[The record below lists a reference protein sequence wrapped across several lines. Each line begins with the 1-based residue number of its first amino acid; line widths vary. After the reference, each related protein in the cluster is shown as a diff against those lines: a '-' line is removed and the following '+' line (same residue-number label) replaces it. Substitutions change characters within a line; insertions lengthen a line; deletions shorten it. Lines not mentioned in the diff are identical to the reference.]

1 MVLAIV
7 VPIIIQNAITN
18 FVNLLDNIMV
28 GQVGTEQ
35 MSGVSIAN
43 QLMFVFNLCVFG
55 GISGAGIFSAQFH
68 GANNQEGVRH
78 CFRYKLYLCAVLIVA
93 ALAIFLGGGEF
104 LINRFLHDEADPAR
118 IATTLSH
125 GMDYLHV
132 MLWGMLPF
140 ALTQVYASTL
150 RECGETKLP
159 MIAGIVAVFVNLAF
173 NYLLIFGHLGFPRLG
188 VRGAAIATVL
198 SRFVELAI
206 VVVGTHANTDR
217 YRFVKGV
224 YSSFRVPGDLARE
237 ITLKGMPLL
246 VNEALWSMGMTVLV
260 QCYSQRGLDVV
271 AAMNISSTVSNLFSV
286 AILSMGSATAIIV
299 GQSLGAND
307 MARAKDQA
315 WKLIAFSLFLS
326 AGTLVLDAA
335 GRAADPPGLPD
346 LRRRAPAGDP
356 AAADLRPVPAA
367 DLLLQQ
373 RLFHTALR
381 RQDADHL
388 PVRQRL
394 HLADQR
400 AHRLV
405 PGAPD
410 RPAGGDHLSAGAAGR
425 DHQVRLR
432 LCAAAQGRMDE
443 QHRGMKILLGCPGS
457 GFPGLPAAADLCA
470 TC

>member
-1 MVLAIV
+1 MQSDLRNRRSLKSALIGNRAFYVLVLSILVPIV
-7 VPIIIQNAITN
+7 VQNAISN

-35 MSGVSIAN
+35 MSGVSIVN

-55 GISGAGIFSAQFH
+55 GISGAGIFSAQYA

-78 CFRYKLYLCAVLIVA
+78 CFRYKLYLCAVLIFA

-150 RECGETKLP
+150 RENGETKLP

-188 VRGAAIATVL
+188 VRGAAIATVF
-198 SRFVELAI
+198 SRFVE
-206 VVVGTHANTDR
+206 
-217 YRFVKGV
+217 
-224 YSSFRVPGDLARE
+224 P
-237 ITLKGMPLL
+237 LKGMPLL
-246 VNEALWSMGMTVLV
+246 INECLWSTGMTVLV

-299 GQSLGAND
+299 GQALGAND

-315 WKLIAFSLFLS
+315 WKLVFFSLCLS
-326 AGTLVLDAA
+326 AGTLVLMQLVAPLIPQLYQTSDAVRHLA
-335 GRAADPPGLPD
+335 TRLLRIYALCLPLISFCNSAYFILRSGGKTLITFLFDSGYTWLISVPTAWSLVHLTGLPVETIYLLVQLAEIIKCAFGYVL
-346 LRRRAPAGDP
+346 LRRGVWMNNIVA
-356 AAADLRPVPAA
+356 
-367 DLLLQQ
+367 
-373 RLFHTALR
+373 
-381 RQDADHL
+381 
-388 PVRQRL
+388 
-394 HLADQR
+394 
-400 AHRLV
+400 
-405 PGAPD
+405 
-410 RPAGGDHLSAGAAGR
+410 
-425 DHQVRLR
+425 
-432 LCAAAQGRMDE
+432 
-443 QHRGMKILLGCPGS
+443 
-457 GFPGLPAAADLCA
+457 
-470 TC
+470 

>member
-1 MVLAIV
+1 MQSDLRNRRSLKSTLIGNRAFYAMVLSILVPIV
-7 VPIIIQNAITN
+7 VQNAISN

-35 MSGVSIAN
+35 MSGVSIVN

-55 GISGAGIFSAQFH
+55 GISGAGIFSAQYA
-68 GANNQEGVRH
+68 GAKNHEGVCH

-93 ALAIFLGGGEF
+93 ALTVFLGGGEF
-104 LINRFLHDEADPAR
+104 LINRFLHDESDATR

-173 NYLLIFGHLGFPRLG
+173 NYLLIFGHLGLPRLG

-206 VVVGTHANTDR
+206 VVVGTHSNADR
-217 YRFVKGV
+217 YPFVKGV
-224 YSSFRVPGDLARE
+224 YSSFRVPGDLARQ
-237 ITLKGMPLL
+237 ITFKGMPLL
-246 VNEALWSMGMTVLV
+246 INECLWSMGMTVLV

-271 AAMNISSTVSNLFSV
+271 AAMNISSTVNNLFSV

-299 GQSLGAND
+299 GQSLGANN

-326 AGTLVLDAA
+326 ACTLLLMLLIAPMIPRVYQTSDAVRQLATRLLRIFALCMPLMSFCNSAYFILRSGGKTLVTFLFDSCYTWVIS
-335 GRAADPPGLPD
+335 
-346 LRRRAPAGDP
+346 
-356 AAADLRPVPAA
+356 VPIAWS
-367 DLLLQQ
+367 LVHLT
-373 RLFHTALR
+373 R
-381 RQDADHL
+381 L
-388 PVRQRL
+388 PVETIYLFVQ
-394 HLADQR
+394 LAEIIKCTFGFV
-400 AHRLV
+400 L
-405 PGAPD
+405 
-410 RPAGGDHLSAGAAGR
+410 
-425 DHQVRLR
+425 LR
-432 LCAAAQGRMDE
+432 KGVWMNN
-443 QHRGMKILLGCPGS
+443 IV
-457 GFPGLPAAADLCA
+457 
-470 TC
+470 T

>member
-1 MVLAIV
+1 MQSDLRNRRSLKSALIGNRAFYVLVLSILVPIV
-7 VPIIIQNAITN
+7 VQNAISN

-35 MSGVSIAN
+35 MSGVSIVN

-55 GISGAGIFSAQFH
+55 GISGAGIFSAQYA

-78 CFRYKLYLCAVLIVA
+78 CFRYKLYLCAVLIFA

-150 RECGETKLP
+150 RENGETKLP

-188 VRGAAIATVL
+188 VRGAAIATVF

-206 VVVGTHANTDR
+206 VVVSTHANAER
-217 YRFVKGV
+217 YPFSKGV
-224 YSSFRVPGDLARE
+224 YGSLRVPGDLAKQ

-246 VNEALWSMGMTVLV
+246 INECLWSTGMTVLV

-299 GQSLGAND
+299 GQALGAND

-315 WKLIAFSLFLS
+315 WKLVFFSLCLS
-326 AGTLVLDAA
+326 VGTLVLMQLVAPLIPQLYQTSDAVRHLA
-335 GRAADPPGLPD
+335 TRLLRIYALCLPLISFCNSAYFILRSGGKTLITFLFDSGYTWLISVPIAWSLVHLTGLPVETIYLLVQLAEIIKCAFGYVL
-346 LRRRAPAGDP
+346 LRRGVWMNNIVA
-356 AAADLRPVPAA
+356 
-367 DLLLQQ
+367 
-373 RLFHTALR
+373 
-381 RQDADHL
+381 
-388 PVRQRL
+388 
-394 HLADQR
+394 
-400 AHRLV
+400 
-405 PGAPD
+405 
-410 RPAGGDHLSAGAAGR
+410 
-425 DHQVRLR
+425 
-432 LCAAAQGRMDE
+432 
-443 QHRGMKILLGCPGS
+443 
-457 GFPGLPAAADLCA
+457 
-470 TC
+470 

>member
-1 MVLAIV
+1 MQSDLRNRRSLKSTLIGNRAFYAMVLSILVPIV
-7 VPIIIQNAITN
+7 VQNAISN

-35 MSGVSIAN
+35 MSGVSIVN

-55 GISGAGIFSAQFH
+55 GISGAGIFSAQYA
-68 GANNQEGVRH
+68 GAKNHEGVCH

-93 ALAIFLGGGEF
+93 ALTVFLGGGEF
-104 LINRFLHDEADPAR
+104 LINRFLHDESDATR

-173 NYLLIFGHLGFPRLG
+173 NYLLIFGHLGLPRLG

-206 VVVGTHANTDR
+206 VVAGTHSNADR
-217 YRFVKGV
+217 YPFVKGV
-224 YSSFRVPGDLARE
+224 YSSFRVPGDLARQ
-237 ITLKGMPLL
+237 ITFKGMPLL
-246 VNEALWSMGMTVLV
+246 INECLWSMGMTVLV

-271 AAMNISSTVSNLFSV
+271 AAMNISSTVNNLFSV

-299 GQSLGAND
+299 GQSLGANN

-326 AGTLVLDAA
+326 ACTLLLMLLIAPMIPRVYQTSDAVRQLATRLLRIFALCMPLMSFCNSAYFILRSGGKTLVTFLFDSCYTWVIS
-335 GRAADPPGLPD
+335 
-346 LRRRAPAGDP
+346 
-356 AAADLRPVPAA
+356 VPIAWS
-367 DLLLQQ
+367 LVHLT
-373 RLFHTALR
+373 R
-381 RQDADHL
+381 L
-388 PVRQRL
+388 PVETIYLFVQ
-394 HLADQR
+394 LADIIKCTFGFV
-400 AHRLV
+400 L
-405 PGAPD
+405 
-410 RPAGGDHLSAGAAGR
+410 
-425 DHQVRLR
+425 LR
-432 LCAAAQGRMDE
+432 KGVWMNN
-443 QHRGMKILLGCPGS
+443 IV
-457 GFPGLPAAADLCA
+457 
-470 TC
+470 T